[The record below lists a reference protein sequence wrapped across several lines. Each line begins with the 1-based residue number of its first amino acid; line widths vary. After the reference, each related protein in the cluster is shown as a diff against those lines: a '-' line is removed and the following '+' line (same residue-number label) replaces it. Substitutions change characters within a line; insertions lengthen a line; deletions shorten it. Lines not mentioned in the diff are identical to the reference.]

1 MPLPLPIIGPIIDIV
16 GKVIDR
22 VVPDKAAAE
31 RAKRDFEAQ
40 ALTQEFQLALGQ
52 LEINKAEASHASI
65 FVAGWRPCVGWIC
78 AAALGYATILEPVGR
93 FVAKVWFGYGGAFP
107 VIDTMLT
114 MQVLLG
120 LLGLGGLRTW
130 EKQKDVARDALRAPT
145 PPARP

>member
-1 MPLPLPIIGPIIDIV
+1 MAFPIPIIGSIIDVV

-31 RAKRDFEAQ
+31 KAKLEFEAQ

-52 LEINKAEASHASI
+52 LKINEAEAGHSSI

-78 AAALGYATILEPVGR
+78 AAALGYAAILEPVAR
-93 FVAKVWFGYGGAFP
+93 FVAKVGFAYTGAFP

-130 EKQKDVARDALRAPT
+130 EKQKGVAR
-145 PPARP
+145 